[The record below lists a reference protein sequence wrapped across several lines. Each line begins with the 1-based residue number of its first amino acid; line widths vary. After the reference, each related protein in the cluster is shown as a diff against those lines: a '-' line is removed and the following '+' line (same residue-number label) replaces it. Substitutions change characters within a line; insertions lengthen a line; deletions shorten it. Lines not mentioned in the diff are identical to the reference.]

1 MVNWWTIERQQECFM
16 ILKLLYSPRSTYSSL
31 QTVEVV
37 NYDSNKQV
45 EHKESTHND
54 ENNEV
59 NVSTEV
65 TLVCRLFIYLKGTQ
79 KTGRAVELSCKHF
92 AQTVPENSKQ
102 INSTLKTY
110 VGEALENR
118 RGRKMLNSPIF
129 SITEFTSSMC
139 KVQQN

>member
-31 QTVEVV
+31 QTVKVV

-45 EHKESTHND
+45 ENKESTHND

-65 TLVCRLFIYLKGTQ
+65 TLVCRLFIYLKGTH

-102 INSTLKTY
+102 INSTLKT
-110 VGEALENR
+110 
-118 RGRKMLNSPIF
+118 
-129 SITEFTSSMC
+129 
-139 KVQQN
+139 